1 MEKKRINKKLWIL
14 AAAIVVLIAAFLL
27 VYQNFAGKPVVGAKE
42 LSISIFHGD
51 GSEKEF
57 TLHTD
62 QEYLRGALEEQKLIS
77 GTESD
82 FGLYVLTVD
91 GETVDESKQQW
102 WMLTKDGEQVNTG
115 VDLTPVQDGEAY
127 EITLKTG
134 W

>member
-1 MEKKRINKKLWIL
+1 MEKIRTNKKLWIL
-14 AAAIVVLIAAFLL
+14 AAVVVMLVAAFLL
-27 VYQNFAGKPVVGAKE
+27 VYQNFAAKPVTGAKE

-51 GSEKEF
+51 GSEKEL

-62 QEYLRGALEEQKLIS
+62 AEYLRGALEEQSLIS
-77 GTESD
+77 GTEGD

-91 GETVDESKQQW
+91 GETADESKQQW
-102 WMLTKDGEQVNTG
+102 WMFTKGGEQVNTG
-115 VDLTPVQDGEAY
+115 VDMTPIQDGEAY

>member
-1 MEKKRINKKLWIL
+1 MEKKRTNKKLWIL

-27 VYQNFAGKPVVGAKE
+27 VYQNFVGKPVAGEKE
-42 LSISIFHGD
+42 LSISVFHGD
-51 GSEKEF
+51 GSEKEL

-62 QEYLRGALEEQKLIS
+62 QEYLRGALEEQKLIF
-77 GTESD
+77 GTED
-82 FGLYVLTVD
+82 EFGLYVLTVD

-102 WMLTKDGEQVNTG
+102 WMITKNGEQLNTG
-115 VDLTPVQDGEAY
+115 VDMTPVQDGEAY

>member
-1 MEKKRINKKLWIL
+1 MEKKRTNKKLWIL
-14 AAAIVVLIAAFLL
+14 AAAVVILIAAFLL
-27 VYQNFAGKPVVGAKE
+27 VYQNFAGRAVAGAKE
-42 LSISIFHGD
+42 LSISVIHGD

-102 WMLTKDGEQVNTG
+102 WMFTKNREQLNTG
-115 VDLTPVQDGEAY
+115 VDMTIVQDGEAY

>member
-1 MEKKRINKKLWIL
+1 MEKKRTNKKLWIL
-14 AAAIVVLIAAFLL
+14 VAVVVVLIAAFLL
-27 VYQNFAGKPVVGAKE
+27 VYQNFAAKPIAGAKE

-51 GSEKEF
+51 GSEKEL

-62 QEYLRGALEEQKLIS
+62 QEYLRGALEKENLIS
-77 GTESD
+77 GTEGD

-91 GETVDESKQQW
+91 GETADESQQQW
-102 WMLTKDGEQVNTG
+102 WMFTKNGEQVNTG
-115 VDLTPVQDGEAY
+115 VDMTPVQDGEAY